1 MEQKKFMD
9 ISRVKF
15 GDELTPSNTGGFE
28 VGDRIQITE
37 KWDGSNASIRY
48 DVETGKLV
56 AFSRRLELT
65 YNNTLNGFWNYVQTL
80 NPDDYK
86 DTPTM

>member
-1 MEQKKFMD
+1 M
-9 ISRVKF
+9 KF

-37 KWDGSNASIRY
+37 KWDGSNASIQY

-56 AFSRRLELT
+56 AFQEGWNLHIITPLMDSGIMCRL
-65 YNNTLNGFWNYVQTL
+65 
-80 NPDDYK
+80 
-86 DTPTM
+86 